1 MSRRCLP
8 LVTRRRFFCV
18 LLLLTA
24 AIMLLRSHRDI
35 KTGISLSK
43 DETKPLRGAKTT
55 VNSEKLPLQ
64 YAKNSIPFTVSDQ
77 VRRTFMPP
85 SGSYHTLTSDKMADF
100 VFVTAASSN
109 HFAETVDA
117 ISSIQTIMPEKKI
130 MYFDIGLKAK
140 QIAEVRRLHSISRP
154 SCCNANSQLYIL
166 FLTLTVICVI
176 CAYVQ

>member
-8 LVTRRRFFCV
+8 LMTRRRFFCV

-24 AIMLLRSHRDI
+24 GILLLRSHRDI
-35 KTGISLSK
+35 KTGFSLSK
-43 DETKPLRGAKTT
+43 DKTKPVREAKRR
-55 VNSEKLPLQ
+55 NSEKLPLQ
-64 YAKNSIPFTVSDQ
+64 YAKNSIPFNVSDR

-85 SGSYHTLTSDKMADF
+85 SGSYHTLSSDTMADF

-117 ISSIQTIMPEKKI
+117 ISSIQTIMPKKKI

-140 QIAEVRRLHSISRP
+140 QIAEVRRLHSINRP
-154 SCCNANSQLYIL
+154 S
-166 FLTLTVICVI
+166 ICI
-176 CAYVQ
+176 YSS